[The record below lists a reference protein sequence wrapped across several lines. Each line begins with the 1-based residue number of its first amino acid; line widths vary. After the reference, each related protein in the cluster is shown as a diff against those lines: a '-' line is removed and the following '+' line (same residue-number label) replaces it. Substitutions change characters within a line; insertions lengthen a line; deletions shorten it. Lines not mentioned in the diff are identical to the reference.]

1 MIITVVKCSQSINV
15 TNTIMLAA
23 VSVFTLIK
31 LATGYHTFHATFY
44 EKMGMTGYSV
54 LGIKNGIVESFAR
67 YRIM

>member
-1 MIITVVKCSQSINV
+1 
-15 TNTIMLAA
+15 MLAA